1 MKLTVDGNPYD
12 VDVEP
17 EMPLLWVLRDELGIT
32 GPKYGCGRRGRG
44 GVRRDPAALATTA
57 EFSADDISQA
67 RCSWQATPHA

>member
-32 GPKYGCGRRGRG
+32 GPKYGCGRRGR
-44 GVRRDPAALATTA
+44 RR
-57 EFSADDISQA
+57 SQ
-67 RCSWQATPHA
+67 RSCRVGNHCRILSG